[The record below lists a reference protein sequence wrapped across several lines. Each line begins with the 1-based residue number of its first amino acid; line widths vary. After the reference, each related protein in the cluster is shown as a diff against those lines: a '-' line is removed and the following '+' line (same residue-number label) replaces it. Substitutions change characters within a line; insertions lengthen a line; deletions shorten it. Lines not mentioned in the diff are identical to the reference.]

1 MEQDTPP
8 SRMVYMTH
16 RTERVLRHAFV
27 VPWETMGPRLG
38 SAGPQESPTKLIM
51 VLYSA
56 GCALDQGAAN
66 GQRIRQDPCDSS
78 FPM

>member
-8 SRMVYMTH
+8 SRMVYTTH

-38 SAGPQESPTKLIM
+38 KSGPRESMTKLILFLICLLH
-51 VLYSA
+51 VE
-56 GCALDQGAAN
+56 QVIAN
-66 GQRIRQDPCDSS
+66 GSVSVDPCG
-78 FPM
+78 

>member
-16 RTERVLRHAFV
+16 RTEQPLRHAFV
-27 VPWETMGPRLG
+27 VPWETMGPRSG
-38 SAGPQESPTKLIM
+38 RAGPQESPTKLIL

-56 GCALDQGAAN
+56 GCALDQGIAN
-66 GQRIRQDPCDSS
+66 GQRIRQDPCGNT
-78 FPM
+78 FPR